1 MTEFDTLEKVNA
13 LFSGAG
19 AQLSNNDF
27 FIAYKDMQK
36 NSGMAGGMEYP
47 YDAMLINANESGLN
61 LLYLNQDGIPFKL
74 KMEKMHV
81 KPDAFHFIGYDN
93 IKNVTIK
100 KYALLNNKTK
110 KVIIKTKDGKTHYL
124 VVNLSEPALA
134 YHDAAFAAFLQKYA
148 D

>member
-1 MTEFDTLEKVNA
+1 MAFYENYAKQHNCVALRMDTNIRNTKARNL
-13 LFSGAG
+13 
-19 AQLSNNDF
+19 
-27 FIAYKDMQK
+27 YKK
-36 NSGMAGGMEYP
+36 LGYEEIGS
-47 YDAMLINANESGLN
+47 INCIFN
-61 LLYLNQDGIPFKL
+61 GIPFKL

-100 KYALLNNKTK
+100 KFALLNNKTK
-110 KVIIKTKDGKTHYL
+110 KVTIKTKDGKTHYL

>member
-1 MTEFDTLEKVNA
+1 MAFYENYAKQHNCVALRMDTNIRNTKARNL
-13 LFSGAG
+13 
-19 AQLSNNDF
+19 
-27 FIAYKDMQK
+27 YKK
-36 NSGMAGGMEYP
+36 LGYEEIGS
-47 YDAMLINANESGLN
+47 INCIFN
-61 LLYLNQDGIPFKL
+61 GIPVKL